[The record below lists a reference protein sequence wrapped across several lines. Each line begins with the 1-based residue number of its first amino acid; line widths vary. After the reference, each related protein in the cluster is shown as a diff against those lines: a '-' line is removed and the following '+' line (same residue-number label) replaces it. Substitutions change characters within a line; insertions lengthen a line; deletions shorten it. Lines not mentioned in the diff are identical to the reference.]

1 KEAAK
6 FGDIKVIASSEE
18 NTFTYIP
25 EITKED
31 IRPDADYVYVCYNNT
46 IYGTHYPYIP
56 DTGDIPL
63 VADMS
68 SCILSEEIDV
78 SKFGLIFAGAQKN
91 VGPAGM
97 TIVIMREDLLG
108 FAGDTVPTY
117 LDYKTHAENDSM
129 YNTPPCFAIYIA
141 GEVFKNIKN
150 MGGVGALNKVN
161 VEKAGKLYDYIDA
174 SDFYQCPIRE
184 KDRSL
189 MNVVFVTGDAD
200 LDKKFVAEAKAEGMV
215 NLNGHRSIGGMRAS
229 IYNAMP
235 MEGVNKLIEFMKKF
249 EAENK

>member
-1 KEAAK
+1 
-6 FGDIKVIASSEE
+6 
-18 NTFTYIP
+18 
-25 EITKED
+25 
-31 IRPDADYVYVCYNNT
+31 
-46 IYGTHYPYIP
+46 
-56 DTGDIPL
+56 
-63 VADMS
+63 M
-68 SCILSEEIDV
+68 

-174 SDFYQCPIRE
+174 SDFYQMCIR
-184 KDRSL
+184 DRYIEVSVRL
-189 MNVVFVTGDAD
+189 GKGFKNRNKYIDDDSQHQSDIIGSAGYIVNTAD
-200 LDKKFVAEAKAEGMV
+200 LYDRINSFFLAQW
-215 NLNGHRSIGGMRAS
+215 
-229 IYNAMP
+229 
-235 MEGVNKLIEFMKKF
+235 KLLFF
-249 EAENK
+249 L

>member
-1 KEAAK
+1 MVPLNLLRASKKADYVVTGSWAKKAYKEAAK

-18 NTFTYIP
+18 DTFTYIP
-25 EITKED
+25 EITRED

-117 LDYKTHAENDSM
+117 
-129 YNTPPCFAIYIA
+129 
-141 GEVFKNIKN
+141 
-150 MGGVGALNKVN
+150 
-161 VEKAGKLYDYIDA
+161 
-174 SDFYQCPIRE
+174 
-184 KDRSL
+184 
-189 MNVVFVTGDAD
+189 
-200 LDKKFVAEAKAEGMV
+200 
-215 NLNGHRSIGGMRAS
+215 
-229 IYNAMP
+229 
-235 MEGVNKLIEFMKKF
+235 
-249 EAENK
+249 